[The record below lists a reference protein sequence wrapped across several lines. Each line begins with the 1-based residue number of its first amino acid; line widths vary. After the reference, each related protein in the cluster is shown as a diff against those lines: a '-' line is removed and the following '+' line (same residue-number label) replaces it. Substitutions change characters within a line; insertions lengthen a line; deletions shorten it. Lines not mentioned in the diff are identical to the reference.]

1 MRTLITLFVC
11 CLAAGAAQANDPPAA
26 AKAEMPK
33 GELAK
38 ADAAAKAKPD
48 AKAAAKPD
56 AKPEAKAESK
66 VDPSPVLIKQT
77 AAAQQ
82 ATQRLKEEEAEA
94 ELSAKIA
101 TRLAA
106 MRANQ
111 AARAAAAA
119 KARKA
124 ADLQRQRDQAALAA
138 AMATV
143 HPANGE
149 LVNTAM
155 LNPSV
160 PNAAPMLTSAQWSYD
175 GDTGPA
181 NWGRI
186 NPAWAKCGTGTRQS
200 PIDLRDGM
208 KVDLEQIAFDYR
220 TSGFNVIDNGHTI
233 QVGVGLGNY
242 ITVGNRTYELQQ
254 FHFHRPSEEK
264 INGRGTEMVVHL
276 VHKDGE
282 GNTAIIAVLL
292 ERGAAN
298 PMIQTVWNN
307 LPLEKNLAVNPVVA
321 LDVNEILPKKREYF
335 TFMGSLTT
343 PPCTENVLWM
353 VMKQPMQAS
362 PAQMALFSRLYPLN
376 ARSIQASNGRMVK
389 ESN

>member
-26 AKAEMPK
+26 AKAELPK

-38 ADAAAKAKPD
+38 ADAAAKAAPKSE
-48 AKAAAKPD
+48 

-66 VDPSPVLIKQT
+66 VDPNPVLIKQT

-82 ATQRLKEEEAEA
+82 AAQRLKEEEAEA

-119 KARKA
+119 KARKI

-143 HPANGE
+143 HPANGQ

-160 PNAAPMLTSAQWSYD
+160 PNAAPMLSSASWSYD

-220 TSGFNVIDNGHTI
+220 ASGFNVIDNGHTI

>member
-1 MRTLITLFVC
+1 MRTLISLLVC
-11 CLAAGAAQANDPPAA
+11 CLATGAAQANDPPAA
-26 AKAEMPK
+26 AHGAASAASAKAEPPK

-38 ADAAAKAKPD
+38 AAEAAKAD
-48 AKAAAKPD
+48 AAKGE
-56 AKPEAKAESK
+56 AKPKAEAK
-66 VDPSPVLIKQT
+66 PGPVVIQPT
-77 AAAQQ
+77 AAAQM
-82 ATQRLKEEEAEA
+82 AAQRLKEEEAEA

-119 KARKA
+119 KAKKA
-124 ADLQRQRDQAALAA
+124 ADLQRQREQAAAVAIATTAA
-138 AMATV
+138 TAGAV
-143 HPANGE
+143 GAPVFANS
-149 LVNTAM
+149 T
-155 LNPSV
+155 
-160 PNAAPMLTSAQWSYD
+160 TWSYD

-181 NWGRI
+181 NWGKI
-186 NPAWAKCGTGTRQS
+186 NSNWAKCGTGSRQS

-208 KVDLEQIAFDYR
+208 KVDLEHIAFDYR
-220 TSGFNVIDNGHTI
+220 SSGFNVIDNGHTI

-242 ITVGNRTYELQQ
+242 ITVQNRTYELQQ

-282 GNTAIIAVLL
+282 GNVAIIAVLL

-298 PMIQTVWNN
+298 SMIQTVWNN
-307 LPLEKNLAVNPVVA
+307 LPLEKNQTVTPVVA
-321 LDVNEILPKKREYF
+321 LDVNDILPKKREYF
-335 TFMGSLTT
+335 TFMGSMNE
-343 PPCTENVLWM
+343 PPCTEGVLWL
-353 VMKQPMQAS
+353 VMKQPMPAS

-376 ARSIQASNGRMVK
+376 ARPIQPGGGRVIK

>member
-1 MRTLITLFVC
+1 
-11 CLAAGAAQANDPPAA
+11 
-26 AKAEMPK
+26 
-33 GELAK
+33 
-38 ADAAAKAKPD
+38 
-48 AKAAAKPD
+48 
-56 AKPEAKAESK
+56 
-66 VDPSPVLIKQT
+66 
-77 AAAQQ
+77 
-82 ATQRLKEEEAEA
+82 
-94 ELSAKIA
+94 
-101 TRLAA
+101 

-160 PNAAPMLTSAQWSYD
+160 PSAAPMLTSAHWSYD

-220 TSGFNVIDNGHTI
+220 TSGFNVIDNGHTV

-264 INGRGTEMVVHL
+264 HQRPRHGNGGAPGAQGWRRQYGHHRRAAGAGRGQSHDPDRVEQSAAGKEPRRQSRGGPGRQRDPAEKARVFHL
-276 VHKDGE
+276 HGF
-282 GNTAIIAVLL
+282 AHH
-292 ERGAAN
+292 AA
-298 PMIQTVWNN
+298 
-307 LPLEKNLAVNPVVA
+307 
-321 LDVNEILPKKREYF
+321 R
-335 TFMGSLTT
+335 
-343 PPCTENVLWM
+343 
-353 VMKQPMQAS
+353 
-362 PAQMALFSRLYPLN
+362 
-376 ARSIQASNGRMVK
+376 ARKTCCGW
-389 ESN
+389 

>member
-1 MRTLITLFVC
+1 MRTLISLLVC
-11 CLAAGAAQANDPPAA
+11 CLATGAAQANDPPAA
-26 AKAEMPK
+26 AHGAASAASAKAEPPK

-38 ADAAAKAKPD
+38 AAEAAKVDAAKGEAKP
-48 AKAAAKPD
+48 KAEAKPG
-56 AKPEAKAESK
+56 
-66 VDPSPVLIKQT
+66 PVVIQPT
-77 AAAQQ
+77 AAAQM
-82 ATQRLKEEEAEA
+82 AAQRLKEEEAEA

-119 KARKA
+119 KAKKA
-124 ADLQRQRDQAALAA
+124 ADLQRQREQAAAVAIATTAA
-138 AMATV
+138 
-143 HPANGE
+143 
-149 LVNTAM
+149 TAG
-155 LNPSV
+155 
-160 PNAAPMLTSAQWSYD
+160 AAPVFANSTTWSYD

-181 NWGRI
+181 NWGKI
-186 NPAWAKCGTGTRQS
+186 NSNWAKCGTGSRQS

-208 KVDLEQIAFDYR
+208 KVDLEHIAFDYR
-220 TSGFNVIDNGHTI
+220 SSGFNVIDNGHTI

-242 ITVGNRTYELQQ
+242 ITVQNRTYELQQ

-282 GNTAIIAVLL
+282 GNVAIIAVLL

-298 PMIQTVWNN
+298 SMIQTVWNN
-307 LPLEKNLAVNPVVA
+307 LPLEKNQTVTPVVA
-321 LDVNEILPKKREYF
+321 LDVNDILPKKREYF
-335 TFMGSLTT
+335 TFMGSMNE
-343 PPCTENVLWM
+343 PPCTEGVLWL
-353 VMKQPMQAS
+353 VMKQPMPAS

-376 ARSIQASNGRMVK
+376 ARPIQPGGGRVIK

>member
-1 MRTLITLFVC
+1 MRTLISLLVC
-11 CLAAGAAQANDPPAA
+11 CLATGAAQANDPPAA
-26 AKAEMPK
+26 AHGAASAASAKAEPPK

-38 ADAAAKAKPD
+38 AAEAAKAD
-48 AKAAAKPD
+48 AAKGEAKPKAEAKPKTD
-56 AKPEAKAESK
+56 AKPG
-66 VDPSPVLIKQT
+66 PVVIQPT
-77 AAAQQ
+77 AAAQM
-82 ATQRLKEEEAEA
+82 AAQRLKEEEAEA

-119 KARKA
+119 KAKKA
-124 ADLQRQRDQAALAA
+124 ADLQRQREQAAAVAIATTAA
-138 AMATV
+138 TAGAV
-143 HPANGE
+143 GAPVFANS
-149 LVNTAM
+149 T
-155 LNPSV
+155 
-160 PNAAPMLTSAQWSYD
+160 TWSYD

-181 NWGRI
+181 NWGKI
-186 NPAWAKCGTGTRQS
+186 NSNWAKCGTGSRQS

-208 KVDLEQIAFDYR
+208 KVDLEHIAFDYR
-220 TSGFNVIDNGHTI
+220 SSGFNVIDNGHTI

-242 ITVGNRTYELQQ
+242 ITVQNRTYELQQ

-282 GNTAIIAVLL
+282 GNVAIIAVLL

-298 PMIQTVWNN
+298 SMIQTVWNN
-307 LPLEKNLAVNPVVA
+307 LPLEKNQTVTPVVA
-321 LDVNEILPKKREYF
+321 LDVNDILPKKREYF
-335 TFMGSLTT
+335 TFMGSMNE
-343 PPCTENVLWM
+343 PPCTEGVLWL
-353 VMKQPMQAS
+353 VMKQPMPAS

-376 ARSIQASNGRMVK
+376 ARPIQPGGGRVIK